1 MDPRDKVVSTG
12 YSSPMSKADWASA
25 LLLIVILI
33 TAASAYFT
41 FQEIDLLERILEGEH
56 VSEAEALS
64 SDERI
69 MFVGILWLGAY
80 IIAGVFF
87 FIWLHRACKNLDYL
101 EVVDTRF
108 TPGWAIGWWFI
119 PFANLFMPYQV
130 VKELWKTSDTNT
142 VQIHST
148 VVQTAWK
155 EAYTSPILILWW
167 LLWITS
173 SILGVWVNTQLS
185 SINISDVSE
194 PANIEIF
201 TATMERV
208 IGIDWTSIFSDVV
221 IGVNAV
227 LAIVIVRAISSR
239 QDSRYSMIVRMR
251 ATENQQEF

>member
-25 LLLIVILI
+25 FLLIVILI

-130 VKELWKTSDTNT
+130 VKSYGKPATQTQFKSIRQLFRLLGRKHTLPQYSSCGGYCGS
-142 VQIHST
+142 Q
-148 VVQTAWK
+148 VVFWVCG
-155 EAYTSPILILWW
+155 LIL
-167 LLWITS
+167 
-173 SILGVWVNTQLS
+173 N
-185 SINISDVSE
+185 
-194 PANIEIF
+194 
-201 TATMERV
+201 
-208 IGIDWTSIFSDVV
+208 
-221 IGVNAV
+221 
-227 LAIVIVRAISSR
+227 
-239 QDSRYSMIVRMR
+239 
-251 ATENQQEF
+251 